1 MSRSKAKTTRRSGR
15 ARQAED
21 RYTTK
26 AGQTVE
32 DSTSNFDED
41 TVGGTVEVVYDP
53 EEPTRMQTTA
63 WGFDYVPPGLVG
75 IAGVTALA
83 AAGNQ
88 LYRRGKHL
96 A

>member
-1 MSRSKAKTTRRSGR
+1 MLDVSSGR
-15 ARQAED
+15 HARLD
-21 RYTTK
+21 VRYTTK

-32 DSTSNFDED
+32 DSTSNFVED

-53 EEPTRMQTTA
+53 EEPTRMQA
-63 WGFDYVPPGLVG
+63 ADPGFDYLLPGLLGV
-75 IAGVTALA
+75 AGVAALA

-88 LYRRGKHL
+88 FYRRGKHL